1 MVKQKREK
9 KAASAPVETPVEEKT
24 STLKKSTIVTGVLL
38 LGAAAVWGVLGYQAM
53 SRNTGESFLD
63 KYFHEEKNN
72 DVVVAKIDGENVYL
86 GDIKAIADQIPQ
98 LAELPFDMIY
108 PQLLQKYLVKQAVYK
123 SAINADVLKDPVV
136 QIGIKEAQSRI
147 VSEAYLEK
155 IMSDLATPEKL
166 NELYQSEMATMERPE
181 EVHARHILVKTEKE
195 AHDIWVQLEA
205 GADFEMLADANTME
219 DEPKNG
225 GDLGYFQKNMMIPEF
240 GEAAFSVK
248 VGKYSAP
255 VKTPFGWHIIK
266 VEDRRIAPL
275 PTLESVQDQLRA
287 LLYERSLP
295 EVLNNEREKHNVQ
308 VLVPTLRQQS
318 DTASEIEALQN
329 QIAEEVAMDDA
340 AAAQAVADKAL
351 EPVAADTPEQAQ

>member
-9 KAASAPVETPVEEKT
+9 KEAAVSVETPVESKQ

-38 LGAAAVWGVLGYQAM
+38 LGAAAVWGILGYQAM
-53 SRNTGESFLD
+53 SRNGGESFLS
-63 KYFHEEKNN
+63 KYFHEDRN

-108 PQLLQKYLVKQAVYK
+108 PQLLQKYLVKEAVYK
-123 SAINADVLKDPVV
+123 SAVGADVLKDPVV
-136 QIGIKEAQSRI
+136 QAGIKEAQSRI

-155 IMSDLATPEKL
+155 VMDALATPEKL
-166 NELYQSEMATMERPE
+166 NELYQSEIATMDRPE
-181 EVHARHILVKTEKE
+181 EIHARHILVKTEKE

-205 GADFEMLADANTME
+205 GADFEMLANANTIE

-240 GEAAFSVK
+240 GEAAFAVK

-266 VEDRRIAPL
+266 VEDRRLAPL
-275 PTLESVQDQLRA
+275 PTFDAIQDQLRTMFF
-287 LLYERSLP
+287 ERALP
-295 EVLNNEREKHNVQ
+295 EVLNGEREKHQVQ
-308 VLVPTLRQQS
+308 VLVPTLREAPDMSAQM
-318 DTASEIEALQN
+318 EALQN
-329 QIAEEVAMDDA
+329 QATEEGTADD
-340 AAAQAVADKAL
+340 AAQAVADKAL
-351 EPVAADTPEQAQ
+351 EPVAE